1 MKSDQD
7 KGHHEVS
14 LPWSVPPLVPP
25 FRPRQTRSVVPRTTQ
40 ADRQIWAA
48 GADTASG
55 AQEASIRTAPDTH
68 LAEVPS
74 AGPT

>member
-7 KGHHEVS
+7 KGHHELS

-40 ADRQIWAA
+40 ADRQFWATENRLTKA
-48 GADTASG
+48 IEPTPDYASG
-55 AQEASIRTAPDTH
+55 
-68 LAEVPS
+68 
-74 AGPT
+74 